1 MASESTPARRL
12 SSYHSFRK
20 LSKNDVYQ
28 TTEQWKERTLL
39 RLGDV
44 SGEWTTWVKKD
55 AIPTVPVSRP
65 IAPVKPNSKGL
76 MNSYKATILQRCFRD
91 LMASQPK
98 PAEGTSPRTLTIED
112 VPMPDERDV

>member
-12 SSYHSFRK
+12 SSDPSFRK

-44 SGEWTTWVKKD
+44 SGEWASWAKKD
-55 AIPTVPVSRP
+55 AIPTVPASRP
-65 IAPVKPNSKGL
+65 IAPVKPNSEGL
-76 MNSYKATILQRCFRD
+76 MNSYKRPPFVSA
-91 LMASQPK
+91 A
-98 PAEGTSPRTLTIED
+98 
-112 VPMPDERDV
+112 